1 MVGTRARAP
10 KRITSNFR
18 TTSATLDSSTADMAR
33 KGLASTCGTDE
44 AAGTT
49 LCTSCGL
56 CCAGALHNA
65 AVLDEDEIAGA
76 HGLGLPVLDRAKAS
90 FGLPCPKLSGTMCS
104 IYGSRP
110 RVCGRYRCH
119 LLQRLDAGEVSL
131 EDAIVVV
138 QTAKSL
144 IGELEHAMPRRMTLP
159 QARALALVAAS
170 PGEADR
176 PRDSGSPMRLRLAAT
191 AVVVYMDKHFRN
203 AREGKLL
210 KLRTMHAGQEE
221 LSDG

>member
-1 MVGTRARAP
+1 MP
-10 KRITSNFR
+10 SSFR
-18 TTSATLDSSTADMAR
+18 TTSTTPDPTTVDMAR
-33 KGLASTCGTDE
+33 KGLESTCGTDE
-44 AAGTT
+44 AAGTA

-65 AVLDEDEIAGA
+65 AVLDEDEIATA
-76 HGLGLPVLDRAKAS
+76 HELGLPVLDRAKAS

-110 RVCGRYRCH
+110 RVCSRYRCG

-131 EDAIVVV
+131 EDAVAVV

-144 IGELEHAMPRRMTLP
+144 IGDLERLMPQRMTLP
-159 QARALALVAAS
+159 EARALALVAAA
-170 PGEADR
+170 PGEASTSS
-176 PRDSGSPMRLRLAAT
+176 DSNSPMRLRLAAT
-191 AVVVYMDKHFRN
+191 AVVVYIDRHFRN

-210 KLRTMHAGQEE
+210 KLRAVHVGQEE